1 MLTRPDWHRIGRM
14 RLRTTIIALI
24 VLPVTLSV
32 GLVGWLG
39 IGWLEREAESRMRE
53 DIELIAR
60 ALQQPLNRAIRQ
72 REPVLLEDS
81 LQSAF
86 EFGRVY
92 GAHIYGRDGELLAGA
107 GVGERRFSTERTEAL
122 DTLNPRSEG
131 YAALGDDPTY
141 AYFLPLT
148 TQGGRIAAILQIT
161 RQPDS
166 LRHMVGRIRVTG
178 TAALAGLA
186 LLLSLIVIV
195 GHRRAIG
202 TPLNALARGMNQV
215 ADGQLDYRIV
225 PTGPL
230 ETRELGEGFNNMLD
244 RIERATDEI
253 AERRGTQASLQAD
266 LQASRKLAA
275 VGELSAGVAH
285 QLGTPLS
292 VLDGRAQGLLRRGD
306 LDPRTRETLE
316 DMRAEVT
323 RISQTVRQLMDFARS
338 RPLQRRNTRLSRV
351 VTSAVDRVHEDPTAA
366 GVTIERHGVVDED
379 DEPVLAIDGSR
390 LEEALCNLLNNAV
403 QAAPDGTIRVSL
415 YNDANDSHIR
425 VEDDG
430 PGIPAS
436 ERARLFE
443 PFHTTKPV
451 GSGTGLGLA
460 VAHGVARS
468 HGGELTLSAGD
479 LPGACFDLRLPR
491 RETEAPS

>member
-1 MLTRPDWHRIGRM
+1 M
-14 RLRTTIIALI
+14 RLRTAIIVLI
-24 VLPVTLSV
+24 VLPVTLAV

-60 ALQQPLNRAIRQ
+60 TLQRPLNRAIRQ
-72 REPVLLEDS
+72 REPALLQDS
-81 LQSAF
+81 LRSAF

-92 GAHIYGRDGELLAGA
+92 GAHIYGRGGELLAGA
-107 GVGERRFSTERTEAL
+107 GVGERRFSTERAEAFN
-122 DTLNPRSEG
+122 TLEPRSEG
-131 YAALGDDPTY
+131 YAALGEDPTY

-166 LRHMVGRIRVTG
+166 LRHMLGRIRVTG

-202 TPLNALARGMNQV
+202 SPLNTLARGMDQV
-215 ADGQLDYRIV
+215 ADGQLDYRIN
-225 PTGPL
+225 PTGPR
-230 ETRELGEGFNNMLD
+230 ETRELGEGFNTMLD
-244 RIERATDEI
+244 RIERAADEI
-253 AERRGTQASLQAD
+253 AERRSTQADLQAD

-292 VLDGRAQGLLRRGD
+292 VLDGRAQGLLRRDD
-306 LDPRTRETLE
+306 LDPRTRQTLE
-316 DMRAEVT
+316 NMRTEVT

-338 RPLQRRNTRLSRV
+338 RPLQRRNTQLSRV
-351 VTSAVDRVHEDPTAA
+351 IASAVDRIREDPAAA
-366 GVTIERHGVVDED
+366 GVTIERTGALDEAE
-379 DEPVLAIDGSR
+379 EPVIAIDGPR
-390 LEEALCNLLNNAV
+390 IEEALCNLLGNAV
-403 QAAPDGTIRVSL
+403 QATPHGTIRVSL
-415 YNDANDSHIR
+415 HIDADACHIR

-430 PGIPAS
+430 PGIPEA

-468 HGGELTLSAGD
+468 HGGGLTLSAGD
-479 LPGACFDLRLPR
+479 LPGACFVMRLPR
-491 RETEAPS
+491 RETEAPV